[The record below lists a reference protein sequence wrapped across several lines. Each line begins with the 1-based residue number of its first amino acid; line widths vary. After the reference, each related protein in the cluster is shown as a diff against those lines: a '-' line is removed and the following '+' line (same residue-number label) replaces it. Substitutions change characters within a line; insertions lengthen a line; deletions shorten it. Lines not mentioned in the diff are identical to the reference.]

1 MLLITL
7 GWIIALAPDLG
18 NQSTAFAYNKNQLK
32 RKRITTAKS
41 CLTVGLKTKEQWL
54 DTFYPLCI
62 VHPKQNQPVKLKS

>member
-41 CLTVGLKTKEQWL
+41 CLTVGLKNKGTMAGYFLPTLYRSSQTKSTSQA
-54 DTFYPLCI
+54 
-62 VHPKQNQPVKLKS
+62 